1 MPVKDPYGLKAKM
14 LAHGLA
20 NRDIAE
26 ILTERGFNA
35 CSATIS
41 RAINGDGTTH
51 SSNVRAAMIS
61 YFKEME
67 NGKTV
72 NG

>member
-14 LAHGLA
+14 LANGLT
-20 NRDIAE
+20 NRDIAA

-41 RAINGDGTTH
+41 RAINGDGKIH
-51 SSNVRAAMIS
+51 SMNVRAAMLT
-61 YFKEME
+61 YFKEVE
-67 NGKTV
+67 NGQAV
-72 NG
+72 NS